1 MKKVEHAVVPGEP
14 ILIKMEDDVEEMEE
28 VVVTGYGN
36 INTKSFTGNA
46 RTIRG
51 DDLLKVSRTNIIKA
65 LQIFDPSFKITE
77 DNLAGSDPNKL
88 PEVTIRGRSSLGKM
102 ELDEL
107 GANPFAK
114 SSLEANP
121 NTPTFVIDGFEVD
134 IRKIYDLDRTG

>member
-65 LQIFDPSFKITE
+65 LQIFDPSFKIT
-77 DNLAGSDPNKL
+77 G
-88 PEVTIRGRSSLGKM
+88 G
-102 ELDEL
+102 
-107 GANPFAK
+107 
-114 SSLEANP
+114 
-121 NTPTFVIDGFEVD
+121 
-134 IRKIYDLDRTG
+134 